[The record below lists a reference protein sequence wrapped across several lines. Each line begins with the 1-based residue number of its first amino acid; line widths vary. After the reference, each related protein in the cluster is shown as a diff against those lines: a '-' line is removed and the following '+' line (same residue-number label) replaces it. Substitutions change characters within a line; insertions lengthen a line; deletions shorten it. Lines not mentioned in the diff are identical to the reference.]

1 MFEYLN
7 SAYESPS
14 SYFGHRKTKS
24 NFVHLNFC
32 NGSTNSRQLKSGE
45 KRGALIDLALL
56 VLERRGGIMPRRW
69 QGVAASLP
77 DAIGVFSATLAIE
90 KTTIYIVWFCTR
102 TFIAHVHGHRNT

>member
-24 NFVHLNFC
+24 NVGHLNFC
-32 NGSTNSRQLKSGE
+32 NGSTNSRQFNSGE
-45 KRGALIDLALL
+45 KRGALINLALL

-69 QGVAASLP
+69 RGVTESLP
-77 DAIGVFSATLAIE
+77 DAIGVSSPTAAIE
-90 KTTIYIVWFCTR
+90 KTTIYI
-102 TFIAHVHGHRNT
+102 A